1 MHSFKLY
8 VKRKLS
14 LVKFIV
20 LDIKVYI
27 RRLTLSRHLSVP
39 NKGVL
44 HVSLLVME
52 IYVSHAKADFVAVIP
67 LKVVH
72 QRPSKVALKVHAIKY
87 DGIDRVLD
95 VTFVKINSEFIMN
108 GISN

>member
-1 MHSFKLY
+1 MF
-8 VKRKLS
+8 
-14 LVKFIV
+14 
-20 LDIKVYI
+20 
-27 RRLTLSRHLSVP
+27 RHLSVP

-44 HVSLLVME
+44 HVSLLVTE
-52 IYVSHAKADFVAVIP
+52 IYVGHAKADFVAVIP

-95 VTFVKINSEFIMN
+95 VTFVKINSKFIMN